1 MTTTIQS
8 TQSTLPGK
16 AQIQSALIQA
26 IGEIAGTPHVAVKVK
41 DVRTRAFEIMGI
53 DPNSF
58 DAANWG
64 GVSRNP
70 AVKALTSNY
79 YLLKKKGQCADA
91 GRGKYSLTPTGYA
104 LFSGMSGTTPSPRT
118 DTAPQVESKSEVRKA
133 TSVAASSNKRIT
145 VMAGGTTLDLPEAP
159 KTDGYLLSLQLANSP
174 CFGVAFSGSSKV
186 CGRCPIAGACAE
198 ARASR
203 LGDLARIVKQGVSD
217 GNLGV
222 MLGLVEPPAP
232 EPETIE
238 APAPAPTGVDMSDLT
253 VLPVEMEG
261 IPCDCCKQE
270 FAVGTNGVIIPNF
283 GLVHE
288 GCVEVALA
296 RKGA

>member
-1 MTTTIQS
+1 MTTTQT

-26 IGEIAGTPHVAVKVK
+26 IGELAGTAHVAVKVK
-41 DVRTRAFEIMGI
+41 DVRSRAFEIMGI
-53 DPNSF
+53 DPDTF
-58 DAANWG
+58 EAANWG

-70 AVKALTSNY
+70 ATKALTSNY
-79 YLLKKKGQCADA
+79 YLLKKMGQCADA
-91 GRGKYSLTPTGYA
+91 GRGKYSLTPVGYE
-104 LFSGMSGTTPSPRT
+104 LFCGMAGTTPQAVVEEK
-118 DTAPQVESKSEVRKA
+118 APAPKKA
-133 TSVAASSNKRIT
+133 KTPKASGSSKRIT

-186 CGRCPIAGACAE
+186 CARCPIAGACAE

-203 LGDLARIVKQGVSD
+203 LSDLARIVKQGVTD
-217 GNLGV
+217 GNLGIV
-222 MLGLVEPPAP
+222 LGLVEPPAP
-232 EPETIE
+232 EPVVEE
-238 APAPAPTGVDMSDLT
+238 KAPEPAPTGVDMSNLT

-270 FAVGTNGVIIPNF
+270 FVVGTNGVIIPNF

-288 GCVEVALA
+288 GCVELALA